1 MKIRLGEQCAVHSAL
16 WTTETSYLDDKY
28 CWLDRGARYA
38 DNDVGYKRCVPI
50 QADWLQTVEVTTKD
64 TDCGET
70 GEILIG
76 TDNAKIVLKQ
86 STSDVQRQT
95 QKALGIGFRRL
106 ERKGWPVPFK

>member
-1 MKIRLGEQCAVHSAL
+1 MTNIADSTVVQDMQIMTLG
-16 WTTETSYLDDKY
+16 TK
-28 CWLDRGARYA
+28 G
-38 DNDVGYKRCVPI
+38 VPI

-95 QKALGIGFRRL
+95 QRALGIGFRRL

>member
-1 MKIRLGEQCAVHSAL
+1 MTNIADSTVVQDMQIMTLG
-16 WTTETSYLDDKY
+16 TK
-28 CWLDRGARYA
+28 G
-38 DNDVGYKRCVPI
+38 VPI